1 MKKYVFFICAICVS
15 LISFSQQ
22 KTKTQFSGI
31 ITDAKTGQPLSGAS
45 VLLVESRKGIVT
57 DSAGRF
63 IFNNPPSGH
72 NLVEISYQGYR
83 SIVEHL
89 DFNGAM
95 VKNYKLFSSV
105 IENEAIT
112 ITAVGGPISIKKT
125 PIPVTRV
132 SRDQL
137 LNIASTNIIDALSRQ
152 PGVSQITTG
161 PAISKP
167 VIRGLGYN
175 RLVVINDGIRQEGQQ
190 WGDEHGI
197 EIDDN
202 SVNRVEIVKGPAS
215 LIYGSDAM
223 AGVINI
229 ITTTPAP
236 EGIIRGNL
244 MTSYGTNN
252 RQRSFF
258 GNIVGHQKGIN
269 WGLWGD
275 YKAASDYTNK
285 YDQRV
290 WNSKFNEMNFGG
302 SAGYSG
308 NWGYTNFIFSQFN
321 QKLGVVEGDR
331 ASDGSFIK
339 LFPGGIEGSP
349 TNDDFNSTDPFV
361 PYQHVRHHKFI
372 LDNSFQIGQGR
383 LALTLGYQRNQRQE
397 FGNADDP
404 DEYGLFFDLHTVN
417 YNIAYHL
424 KEKNGW
430 HTSVGAN
437 GMIQNNKNR
446 GPEVLIPE
454 YGLFEVGTFIY
465 TQKTVGKASFSGGLR
480 YDFRNLDSKEFI
492 EGNQLKF
499 DAFTRKF
506 SNISGSLGLSY
517 SATEHTIF
525 KVNLARG
532 FRAPSIPELA
542 SNGEHEG
549 TNRYEFG
556 NPNLQSETSLQADLG
571 FELNEE
577 HFQFTAS
584 AFYNNINN
592 FIYYSKLSG
601 AAGGDSLVN
610 GTPAFQF
617 RQRDAMLYGI
627 EALLD
632 IHPHPLDWLH
642 WQNTFSYVRGLF
654 KEAIDGTRNVPY
666 IPAVRLTSQ
675 LRADLF
681 GSEKSKGKVSAF
693 MELDFTFDQNRPFTA
708 FDTETPTPG
717 FTILNAGI
725 TADIKRKNKTL
736 FSFFLLGNNL
746 TDVAFQNH
754 LSRLKYTAENP
765 VTGRIGVFNMGR
777 NLMIKLNV
785 PLRISK

>member
-1 MKKYVFFICAICVS
+1 MS
-15 LISFSQQ
+15 LTSISQQ
-22 KTKTQFSGI
+22 KNKIQFSGK
-31 ITDAKTGQPLSGAS
+31 ITDSKTGQPLSGAS
-45 VLLVESRKGIVT
+45 VLLVEARKGTVT
-57 DSAGRF
+57 DSAGSF
-63 IFNNPPSGH
+63 IFINAPSGH

-89 DFNGAM
+89 DFSGAM
-95 VKNYKLFSSV
+95 EKNYELFSSV

-112 ITAVGGPISIKKT
+112 VTAVGGPISTKKI

-137 LNIASTNIIDALSRQ
+137 MNIASTNIIDALSRQ

-175 RLVVINDGIRQEGQQ
+175 RLVVMNDGIRQEGQQ

-202 SVNRVEIVKGPAS
+202 SVSRVEIVKGPAS

-229 ITTTPAP
+229 ITTSPAP
-236 EGIIRGNL
+236 EGTIRGNL

-258 GNIVGHQKGIN
+258 GNIVGHQKGMN

-302 SAGYSG
+302 NAGYSG
-308 NWGYTNFIFSQFN
+308 SWGYSNLIFSQFN
-321 QKLGVVEGDR
+321 QKLGVVEGER
-331 ASDGSFIK
+331 AQDGSFIK

-349 TNDDFNSTDPFV
+349 TKDDFNSTDPSV

-372 LDNSFQIGQGR
+372 LDNSFHIGSGR

-404 DEYGLFFDLHTVN
+404 GEYGLYFDLHTIN
-417 YNIAYHL
+417 YNAAYHL

-437 GMIQNNKNR
+437 GMFQSNKNR

-454 YGLFEVGTFIY
+454 YSLFDVGSFIY
-465 TQKTVGKASFSGGLR
+465 TQKTFGKASFSGGLR
-480 YDFRNLDSKEFI
+480 YDYRNLDSKEFM
-492 EGNQLKF
+492 EGNLPRF
-499 DAFTRKF
+499 TSFTRNF

-517 SATEHTIF
+517 AASEHVIL
-525 KVNLARG
+525 KANLARG

-556 NPNLQSETSLQADLG
+556 DINLRSETSLQADLG

-584 AFYNNINN
+584 AFYNSINN
-592 FIYYSKLSG
+592 FIYYGRLS
-601 AAGGDSLVN
+601 AAGGGDSLVN

-654 KEAIDGTRNVPY
+654 KEAIEGTRNVPY
-666 IPAVRLTSQ
+666 IPAPRLISQ
-675 LRADLF
+675 LRAELL
-681 GSEKSKGKVSAF
+681 GAEKSKAKVSAF
-693 MELDFTFDQNRPFTA
+693 MELDFTFDQSRPFTA

-717 FTILNAGI
+717 YTILNAGI
-725 TADIKRKNKTL
+725 TADVKRKDKTL
-736 FSFFLLGNNL
+736 FSIFLLGNNL
-746 TDVAFQNH
+746 TDVAFQSH
-754 LSRLKYTAENP
+754 LSRLKYAAENP

-777 NLMIKLNV
+777 NFMFKLNV
-785 PLRISK
+785 PLRWEK